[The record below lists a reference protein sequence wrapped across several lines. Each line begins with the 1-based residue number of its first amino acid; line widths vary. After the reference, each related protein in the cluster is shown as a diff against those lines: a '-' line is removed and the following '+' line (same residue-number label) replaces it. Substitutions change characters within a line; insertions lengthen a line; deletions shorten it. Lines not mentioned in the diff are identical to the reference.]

1 MMIGMFFRL
10 QKNLSSMKKVMTFL
24 LRRQMPYAIFIYFFL
39 PSSAYDEKFIP
50 IAKEYD
56 LMSIRL

>member
-1 MMIGMFFRL
+1 
-10 QKNLSSMKKVMTFL
+10 
-24 LRRQMPYAIFIYFFL
+24 MPSAIFIYFSL
-39 PSSAYDEKFIP
+39 PSSAYDENFIP

>member
-1 MMIGMFFRL
+1 
-10 QKNLSSMKKVMTFL
+10 MTFL
-24 LRRQMPYAIFIYFFL
+24 LRRQVPSAIFIYFSL

-56 LMSIRL
+56 MMFIRL